1 MNNLLKWLAI
11 IFIAGGLMS
20 SCASTKLTHIWVD
33 EASKGTSFSNFLVI
47 GISDQEGIR
56 RSFEEKFVEQLKQE
70 GVNAVSSADALDIPA
85 NKKLEKEP
93 ILEVVRKYQNDAVII
108 THLIGVERREIY
120 RPRTPLYRGYYDYYH
135 HAYGYVNRSGY
146 YTSHNF
152 VKLETNVYD
161 VKTEK
166 PVWSGQSETWEPESD
181 RQLLDEVIKTVVK
194 EMHKNGLIPN
204 K

>member
-1 MNNLLKWLAI
+1 MRRFTI
-11 IFIAGGLMS
+11 IFFAGILMS
-20 SCASTKLTHIWVD
+20 SCASTKLTHVWVD
-33 EASKGTSFSNFLVI
+33 EASKGTSFSKYLVI

-56 RSFEEKFVEQLKQE
+56 RSFEENFVEQLKQN
-70 GVNAVSSADALDIPA
+70 GVVAVSSADALDIPA
-85 NKKLEKEP
+85 DKKLEKEP

-108 THLIGVERREIY
+108 THLIGVEKRQVY
-120 RPRTPLYRGYYDYYH
+120 RSRPPLYRGYYDYYH
-135 HAYGYVNRSGY
+135 YAYGYVHRPGY
-146 YTSHNF
+146 YTTHEF

-181 RQLLDEVIKTVVK
+181 RQLLDEVIKMVVK
-194 EMHKNGLIPN
+194 EMHKNGLLPN

>member
-1 MNNLLKWLAI
+1 MYNILKRFAVIFFAGVLMNA
-11 IFIAGGLMS
+11 
-20 SCASTKLTHIWVD
+20 CASTKLTHVWVD
-33 EASKGTSFSNFLVI
+33 EASKGKSFSEFLVI

-56 RSFEEKFVEQLKQE
+56 RSFEEMFVEQLKQM
-70 GVNAVSSADALDIPA
+70 GVNAVSSADTLDIPA
-85 NKKLEKEP
+85 DKKLGKEP

-108 THLIGVERREIY
+108 THLIGVEKREIY

-135 HAYGYVNRSGY
+135 HAYGYVHRPGY

-166 PVWSGQSETWEPESD
+166 PIWSGQSETWEPDSD
-181 RQLLDEVIKTVVK
+181 RQTMDEVIKTVVK
-194 EMHKNGLIPN
+194 EMQKNGLLPN